1 MNVIQLPYGSLADLA
16 GYFNTNGKILA
27 PGEVFIQY
35 TPGSAKFEDLS
46 STTTYS
52 SFDGKK
58 VDSSGA
64 IVDAVAGDG
73 GLSTAPDGKVYD
85 QNGLQIRKVYN
96 GEMFAGTG
104 RSDCYVRIGSAEALK
119 FGGLV
124 TEAESKE
131 KAKNNPYRL
140 YLIVGD
146 TDAKVDVTISLL
158 DGKNEIVEDGI
169 PTTEKENYSEGGH
182 LFDYIFADAVGN
194 VYYFNQYSAVG
205 TKVYINATGNGL
217 IDETFGN
224 ASHIDSKS
232 LAYNGQTVADFEK
245 DTNVTEKTLKDL
257 INTVLPKYC
266 HYEGTVSD
274 ILNDSTT
281 INGAAPSTAK
291 GAAYYCDLD
300 STTTE
305 TSINYYHLLTTDAAV
320 TSDDKNVTVTGT
332 AIFNDSNKGL
342 VNNYKKH
349 DRLYEGDIVYFEEDN
364 TINVIPLGYLIQAL
378 NHVTVTRSDEYAK
391 QRWESEDNRVNA
403 ITKNLSEAILL
414 LSKSKAD
421 LDPTT
426 LKLITSEIPDW
437 LLSAPKYQSTITET
451 HFDYDA
457 GTEPSDYDGSYEIFG
472 TPKST
477 AATDAATY
485 LQSVFKNLGFDTTV
499 TAKDGGGFTVTTSTD
514 ADANEDSEK
523 TTEDT
528 STDSSLISGMY
539 WIYNGAALSLTTTR
553 ANANEVIANNIIANI
568 FDIPDGDDGE
578 LHPGDWVIWNATK
591 GKFEKLDHSDNL
603 TSVNVWINEDKT
615 EDHKGTDHALTY
627 VPTFTTATR
636 NVFGGK
642 TYLDYEDDVFIT
654 EAEFESSDQRYAEL
668 GTDNAVLTV
677 EDLNKNGI
685 IIGNKDKTVVESA
698 EIIANKTAGFD
709 ITPRKGGIG
718 DPDESLPVTTNIIF
732 NGDVSSYTAKDKT
745 AFKPY
750 VFNRD
755 LLKALR
761 IDTVD
766 SDGNPTS
773 KWYDVNY
780 DFAYAIDANGKANAT
795 STIINA
801 NYNTDSHTAD
811 TTYGYLNDGAAKFD
825 TAEVY
830 IPTTVKGTLTTVEYV
845 NEHVELLEKLIGAA
859 YENMTSGTEDYIQ
872 LIWVDTDD
880 VKHIG
885 DSYIANIITTKD
897 LSKLYSATSSKTTAD
912 KLEGSRTLTIFNDL
926 TFNASTHAATHGS
939 QFNHNIITTQ
949 DLSDATVGVEST
961 NKWHDIISYGANDIR
976 SAVPSPD
983 FYGNVG
989 ANQVNPTGKKQINNY
1004 MPNHSGV
1011 LLNNFSVIDCGYWV
1025 ASKLKSSSET
1035 TTSSSTAEA
1044 SNGAN

>member
-35 TPGSAKFEDLS
+35 TPGGAKYEDLS
-46 STTTYS
+46 SNSTYN

-58 VDSSGA
+58 VDSTGS

-124 TEAESKE
+124 TEADSVE

-140 YLIVGD
+140 YLIVGS
-146 TDAKVDVTISLL
+146 TDAKVDVSINLL
-158 DGKNEIVEDGI
+158 GETNEIVTDGI
-169 PTTEKENYSEGGH
+169 PSTEKEGYSETGH

-205 TKVYINATGNGL
+205 NKVYINSSGNGL
-217 IDETFGN
+217 VDETFGN
-224 ASHIDSKS
+224 ADSADSPS
-232 LAYNGQTVADFEK
+232 LAWNGQTTADFAT
-245 DTNVTEKTLKDL
+245 DTKVTEATLKDL

-266 HYEGTVSD
+266 HYEGLVSD
-274 ILNDSTT
+274 ILNDSKT
-281 INGAAPSTAK
+281 INGAATSTAK

-305 TSINYYHLLTTDAAV
+305 TAINYYHLLPTDTAI
-320 TSDDKNVTVTGT
+320 TSSDESVTVTGT
-332 AIFNDSNKGL
+332 AIFGATNQGL
-342 VNNYKKH
+342 INNYTKH

-364 TINVIPLGYLIQAL
+364 TINVIPLGYLIQSL
-378 NHVTVTRSDEYAK
+378 NHVEIARGDTYAT
-391 QRWESEDNRVNA
+391 QRWKSEDDRVNA
-403 ITKNLSEAILL
+403 ITKNLQEAIAL

-421 LDPTT
+421 LDPVT

-437 LLSAPKYQSTITET
+437 LLSAPKYQGTITESSLN
-451 HFDYDA
+451 YIA
-457 GTEPSDYDGSYEIFG
+457 GVEPDDYDGSYEIFG
-472 TPKST
+472 TPNST
-477 AATDAATY
+477 AYTDAAAY
-485 LQSVFKNLGFDTTV
+485 LQSVLNNLGFETATV
-499 TAKDGGGFTVTTSTD
+499 TAKDGGGFTVSTSADLDSNTD
-514 ADANEDSEK
+514 ENETDL
-523 TTEDT
+523 DT
-528 STDSSLISGMY
+528 STDSSLVSGTY
-539 WIYNGAALSLTTTR
+539 WIYNGADLCLTATR
-553 ANANEVIANNIIANI
+553 EKANETIESNIISEVFSLSNE
-568 FDIPDGDDGE
+568 DDGE
-578 LHPGDWVIWNATK
+578 LHAGDWIIWNGTK
-591 GKFEKLDHSDNL
+591 GLFEKLDHSDNL
-603 TSVNVWINEDKT
+603 NSIYVTVDEAPTKEHT
-615 EDHKGTDHALTY
+615 GTAHGLTY
-627 VPTFTTATR
+627 NPTFETATR
-636 NVFGGK
+636 EINKGK
-642 TYLDYEDDVFIT
+642 AYLGDEDTEYVT
-654 EAEFESSDQRYAEL
+654 EAEFESDDQRYTEL
-668 GTDNAVLTV
+668 GTDYAVLTH
-677 EDLNKNGI
+677 ENLDKHGI
-685 IIGNKDKTVVESA
+685 IVGNENRSVVESA

-709 ITPRKGGIG
+709 ITARKNGIG
-718 DPDESLPVTTNIIF
+718 DADSSLPVTTNIIF
-732 NGDVSSYTAKDKT
+732 GANASSYTAENET
-745 AFKPY
+745 AMKPY
-750 VFNRD
+750 VFDRD

-773 KWYDVNY
+773 KWYDVNF
-780 DFAYAIDANGKANAT
+780 DFAYAIDGNGT
-795 STIINA
+795 STNIINA
-801 NYNTDSHTAD
+801 SYTGSDHVASD
-811 TTYGYLNDGAAKFD
+811 EYGYDADGATKHES
-825 TAEVY
+825 AEIY
-830 IPTTVKGTLTTVEYV
+830 LPTSCKGTLTTVEYV

-859 YENMTSGTEDYIQ
+859 YENLTSGNEDYMQ

-897 LSKLYSATSSKTTAD
+897 LSELYSATSSKTTED

-926 TFNASTHAATHGS
+926 TFDASTHAATHGS

-949 DLSDATVGVEST
+949 DLSDATVGVEET
-961 NKWHDIISYGANDIR
+961 NKWHDIISYGENDIR

-989 ANQVNPTGKKQINNY
+989 SNQINPTGKKQINNY
-1004 MPNHSGV
+1004 LPNHSGV

-1025 ASKLKSSSET
+1025 ASKLKSSSE
-1035 TTSSSTAEA
+1035 SSANASTAEA
-1044 SNGAN
+1044 SNGSN